1 MATIKDIAT
10 RLGVSV
16 STVSK
21 GLNGASDISEELRQM
36 VLDTA
41 VEMGYATKKSKKKEN
56 RKLAVFIENME
67 YETEDQFGYDIV
79 LGFKQNAFRHNWDVT
94 VIPVTPAFQL
104 TEKYD
109 TYMLKN
115 GFCGAFLVGFA
126 LHDEWMQ
133 QLSHTTMPTVLFD
146 NYIEKNPNVCYV
158 GTDNYEGIDAAVDHL
173 YTLGHKKIAFLNGSL
188 HSMVSEQRQEAFYN
202 SMKAHGLTVDEKLT
216 AYGYYVADSAKY
228 HVPTFLGAGA
238 TAIICGNDLIASGVI
253 AECKL
258 RGFRVPEDISVVGF
272 DDLPLSA
279 SLEPPLTT
287 VRQERNELGKCAYVV
302 LNSLVHH
309 IPFCRTQIRARL
321 IERES
326 TALCVSDRLVYG
338 AVFFCRK
345 ADQQKHGGKFYRR
358 EQQNCK
364 PVRHDLSQCSRCHLE
379 CHTSD
384 RKYHIK
390 KCVDTRPHIFGQIA
404 LHCCLTD
411 GRT

>member
-133 QLSHTTMPTVLFD
+133 QLSHTTIHDRPLFRKRRGLPQND
-146 NYIEKNPNVCYV
+146 ERHHRRLCLRHCDRCGRYHAAPQQTLEK
-158 GTDNYEGIDAAVDHL
+158 EG
-173 YTLGHKKIAFLNGSL
+173 G
-188 HSMVSEQRQEAFYN
+188 
-202 SMKAHGLTVDEKLT
+202 
-216 AYGYYVADSAKY
+216 
-228 HVPTFLGAGA
+228 
-238 TAIICGNDLIASGVI
+238 
-253 AECKL
+253 
-258 RGFRVPEDISVVGF
+258 
-272 DDLPLSA
+272 
-279 SLEPPLTT
+279 
-287 VRQERNELGKCAYVV
+287 
-302 LNSLVHH
+302 
-309 IPFCRTQIRARL
+309 IP
-321 IERES
+321 
-326 TALCVSDRLVYG
+326 
-338 AVFFCRK
+338 
-345 ADQQKHGGKFYRR
+345 
-358 EQQNCK
+358 
-364 PVRHDLSQCSRCHLE
+364 
-379 CHTSD
+379 
-384 RKYHIK
+384 
-390 KCVDTRPHIFGQIA
+390 
-404 LHCCLTD
+404 
-411 GRT
+411 